1 MFCPNC
7 AGELQLADTEKLI
20 SQDLWGGD
28 YYTHQCLGCKTY
40 WHLHI
45 SSGNVTLISTKAQ
58 EIASKKIVD
67 DLKIELSERVFR
79 LEK

>member
-7 AGELQLADTEKLI
+7 AGELKPIDTEELL

-28 YYTHQCLGCKTY
+28 YYTHQCLGCDTY

-45 SSGNVTLISTKAQ
+45 HSGNVDLISTKSDQ
-58 EIASKKIVD
+58 IASRKIVK
-67 DLKIELSERVFR
+67 DLVTVLKEKATK